1 MTALLI
7 MCVIKFYTTY
17 QVDHIEARIDALF
30 QTFRQGLVRPDIKQ
44 REFEKIQK
52 LIDQL
57 PQDQKFTFQ
66 ETLDKAKLQKKY
78 LDQIQKLVQED
89 LTEIDLTKCT
99 HPLTLKKE
107 AKCHDVLSLVEVKD
121 WPLKDQGT
129 QCLDQVCQELKDQWQ
144 AIQVVRAGMINFAT
158 LTEESNFIE
167 TLPFVLDQTKDL
179 ESNIKALEHLP
190 RIKTIKEE
198 YQALCD
204 QVIKRL
210 HHHVDALKERP
221 ELVKA
226 LFDVDGLKSLME
238 GTSLDLRPKIAMTFD
253 DGPNP
258 EFTVQVLDLLKKY
271 DVKATFFMVGSYIER
286 YPELA
291 KRISEDGHYLG
302 NHSYSHPDY
311 SKLSDQE
318 ILSEID
324 QTQQIIKQV
333 TGKECQYYRMPYG
346 VGGKRVYQ
354 LLPNLTSITWNTD
367 TGDWYLTEP
376 TAIFEQIMS
385 QLSDDMIVLLH
396 DTNQNSVD
404 VLAKL
409 LPELKERGYDF
420 VGPTEVKFDFRY

>member
-1 MTALLI
+1 
-7 MCVIKFYTTY
+7 MC
-17 QVDHIEARIDALF
+17 
-30 QTFRQGLVRPDIKQ
+30 
-44 REFEKIQK
+44 
-52 LIDQL
+52 
-57 PQDQKFTFQ
+57 
-66 ETLDKAKLQKKY
+66 
-78 LDQIQKLVQED
+78 
-89 LTEIDLTKCT
+89 LTE
-99 HPLTLKKE
+99 
-107 AKCHDVLSLVEVKD
+107 AKD
-121 WPLKDQGT
+121 WTFKDQGT

-158 LTEESNFIE
+158 LTEESNFLE

-204 QVIKRL
+204 QVVKRL
-210 HHHVDALKERP
+210 HHHEDALKERP

-346 VGGKRVYQ
+346 AGGKRVYQ

-409 LPELKERGYDF
+409 LPELKERGYVF